1 MVHAGNGDDVYAGQ
15 QKMIE
20 LGLTGLKG
28 HLLSRRAVVSSRF
41 CFDFAEQHLVVM

>member
-1 MVHAGNGDDVYAGQ
+1 MSLGALAMVHAGNGDDVYAGQ

-28 HLLSRRAVVSSRF
+28 HLLSRRAVVSSLLF
-41 CFDFAEQHLVVM
+41 